1 MAIVTTVDNAGN
13 TATRTYNIT
22 KQLPKL
28 ATPRLTADGY
38 SKLTWN
44 RVENATK
51 YVVQSIIETVEVEK
65 DKTSYDALK
74 MLKSFIDKEGNS
86 FNAFVR
92 IKAVGDGINYEDSNW
107 SESVWLYECLSG
119 ETNFI

>member
-1 MAIVTTVDNAGN
+1 M
-13 TATRTYNIT
+13 
-22 KQLPKL
+22 PKL

-92 IKAVGDGINYEDSNW
+92 IKAVGDGINYEDSLYGYM
-107 SESVWLYECLSG
+107 SVYQVRLKLIYMMKKRKRE
-119 ETNFI
+119 ERKN